1 MRTRL
6 LWYLSPALALSV
18 FSETVAQY
26 LLAQSKALPIMASS
40 LVGLTLSPL
49 LYWGAVFWWVPV
61 RIRSLHASWLWWHI
75 SAAKCRPEVNAGG
88 LCVGHHAVFWRVP
101 MAPWQAAVTLLH
113 SRTVV
118 AAMA

>member
-49 LYWGAVFWWVPV
+49 LYWGAVFW
-61 RIRSLHASWLWWHI
+61 
-75 SAAKCRPEVNAGG
+75 
-88 LCVGHHAVFWRVP
+88 RVP